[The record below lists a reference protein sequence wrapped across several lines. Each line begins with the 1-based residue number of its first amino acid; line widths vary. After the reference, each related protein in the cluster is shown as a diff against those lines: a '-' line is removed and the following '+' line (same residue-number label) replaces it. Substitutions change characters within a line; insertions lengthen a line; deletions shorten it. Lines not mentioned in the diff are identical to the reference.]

1 MRKWLARDLQK
12 RAARGPRKAISQ
24 ELVGT
29 EPCALGIL
37 PDRDLRGGSKASN
50 IEKEHI
56 MNAKLLGVVTAAALL
71 GSLGVASAQEPMQLT
86 DAQLDTVTSG
96 SFALVLFLV
105 TDATT
110 SSSVFLQASPT
121 FAEALVSGTF
131 TSSGPHPS
139 LTIISLAVR

>member
-1 MRKWLARDLQK
+1 
-12 RAARGPRKAISQ
+12 
-24 ELVGT
+24 
-29 EPCALGIL
+29 
-37 PDRDLRGGSKASN
+37 
-50 IEKEHI
+50 

-71 GSLGVASAQEPMQLT
+71 GSIGVASAQEPMQLT

-121 FAEALVSGTF
+121 IAEALVSATI
-131 TSSGPHPS
+131 TPSGPNPS
-139 LTIISLAVR
+139 FTIISLAVR